1 MSENCP
7 KCGSEWIG
15 GVGLACGSCEFKGSF
30 NQSYQCQIAAL
41 TQQKEQAERE
51 RDRLRELSQ
60 KQQGEIEDIGYMA
73 DAVERLREIAN
84 ATGCDHVDDS
94 DGRLRLVSCVEQV
107 IWSAEC
113 KAETAEAEV
122 KRMREIILLYDAQ
135 LEGLGRD
142 VADATTELEMMRKA
156 WIDLR
161 DSLVELNDETTVC
174 IVELMDSLMVIAE

>member
-1 MSENCP
+1 MSET
-7 KCGSEWIG
+7 SEQRLLQPGDVVEMPDERDTKIT
-15 GVGLACGSCEFKGSF
+15 
-30 NQSYQCQIAAL
+30 AL
-41 TQQKEQAERE
+41 TQRAEQAERE

-122 KRMREIILLYDAQ
+122 KRLRDEITALKSEMTNAQ
-135 LEGLGRD
+135 LHNVYE
-142 VADATTELEMMRKA
+142 
-156 WIDLR
+156 
-161 DSLVELNDETTVC
+161 
-174 IVELMDSLMVIAE
+174 